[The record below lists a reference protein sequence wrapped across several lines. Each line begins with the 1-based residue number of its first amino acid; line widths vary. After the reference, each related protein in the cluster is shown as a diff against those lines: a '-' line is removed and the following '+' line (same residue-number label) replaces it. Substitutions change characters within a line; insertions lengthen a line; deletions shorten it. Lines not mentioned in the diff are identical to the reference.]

1 MNSTY
6 DVLFLQILG
15 IVFVSLRCILMV
27 TNSHAYTAAY
37 DNLEDN
43 IIEPSNPQPP
53 TDVGSR
59 AENDRVSGIS
69 SSSDNQVGDF
79 EGVKE
84 SLGHLTRSL
93 VNPIDQVPMT
103 INVAPSVLRE
113 VLRHALLMKSPKD
126 TRVDTLN
133 TLRSLFDHFGKRSW
147 SRVSVQTRFAPFGT
161 KLVPNRKLE
170 NGGATLLRYGRDA
183 QNH

>member
-1 MNSTY
+1 MECR
-6 DVLFLQILG
+6 ILG
-15 IVFVSLRCILMV
+15 IVFMSLRCILMV
-27 TNSHAYTAAY
+27 TNSQAYTAAY

-43 IIEPSNPQPP
+43 IIEPSNGQPP
-53 TDVGSR
+53 IDVGSR
-59 AENDRVSGIS
+59 AEGDRVSGIS
-69 SSSDNQVGDF
+69 LSSDNHAGES
-79 EGVKE
+79 EGVNE

-93 VNPIDQVPMT
+93 VHPVDQLPMT

-133 TLRSLFDHFGKRSW
+133 TLRSLFGHFGKRSW
-147 SRVSVQTRFAPFGT
+147 SRLSVQTRFAPFGT